1 MGHSQHTLIQGHLP
15 LVAILRGLAAEN
27 ALAAG
32 EALIR
37 AGITLIEVPLNR
49 DGALDAISV
58 LSRAYGGRALIG
70 AGTVLDVPSLR
81 AAASA
86 GARFIVSP
94 NFDRQV
100 VDATVSAGLAAMP
113 GVLTP
118 TEAFGAI
125 ACGARHL
132 KIFPAEATSPAALS
146 ALRAVIPPEMARLY
160 PVGGVN
166 AGNMGAW
173 IKAGADGFGFGS
185 ALFKAAWATEQISA
199 AAAALVAAFKSAGG
213 PQG

>member
-1 MGHSQHTLIQGHLP
+1 MMRGHLP
-15 LVAILRGLAAEN
+15 LVAILRGLAAEK
-27 ALAAG
+27 AAAVG
-32 EALIR
+32 EALIS

-49 DGALDAISV
+49 EGALDAIDV
-58 LSRAYGGRALIG
+58 LAREFGGRAVIG

-81 AAASA
+81 ASAAA
-86 GARFIVSP
+86 GARLIVSP
-94 NFDRQV
+94 NFNPLV
-100 VDATVSAGLAAMP
+100 VEAAVSVGLAAMP

-132 KIFPAEATSPAALS
+132 KIFPAEAISPAALS

-160 PVGGVN
+160 PVGGVSAAN
-166 AGNMGAW
+166 IGAW

-185 ALFKAAWATEQISA
+185 ALFKPEWTSALIGEAAT
-199 AAAALVAAFKSAGG
+199 ALVAAFKSAGG
-213 PQG
+213 TQF

>member
-1 MGHSQHTLIQGHLP
+1 MRQSQEHMLSGHLP

-27 ALAAG
+27 ARAAG

-37 AGITLIEVPLNR
+37 AGIGIIEVPLNR
-49 DGALDAISV
+49 DGALDAIDV
-58 LSRAYGGRALIG
+58 LARAFGGRALIG

-81 AAASA
+81 AASAA
-86 GARFIVSP
+86 GAHLIVSP
-94 NFDRQV
+94 NFNPQV
-100 VDATVSAGLAAMP
+100 VEAAVSAGLVAMP
-113 GVLTP
+113 GVMTP

-132 KIFPAEATSPAALS
+132 KIFPAEATTPAALS
-146 ALRAVIPPEMARLY
+146 ALRAVLPPEMARLY
-160 PVGGVN
+160 PVGGVH
-166 AGNMGAW
+166 AGNLAAW

-185 ALFKAAWATEQISA
+185 ALFKPEWAKEQISA

-213 PQG
+213 TQG